1 MLFKKE
7 TLEGMKQGTV
17 TVAFRRWPR
26 ALAKAGGTQRT
37 PAGVIAF
44 DGVEAVT
51 LAKITEADA
60 RKAGASSRAELL
72 RWLSTPGRPAF
83 GRKTRSKPS
92 GRLWRIRFHLAGADP
107 RIALRSKRTVGD
119 EDRAQIDAKLARLD
133 RASPRGPWTRTYLAL
148 IAKRPATRAPDLAA
162 SLGMETLPFKL
173 NVRKL
178 KELGLTISLPVGY
191 RLSPRGRAYL
201 SAGGRPRSAR

>member
-7 TLEGMKQGTV
+7 TLEGMKHGTV
-17 TVAFRRWPR
+17 TVAFRRWPK
-26 ALAKAGGTQRT
+26 ALAKVGGTQRT

-44 DGVEAVT
+44 DAVEPVSIAT
-51 LAKITEADA
+51 ITEADA
-60 RKAGASSRAELL
+60 KKAGASSRADLL
-72 RWLSTPGRPAF
+72 RWISTPGRPAF
-83 GRKTRSKPS
+83 GRKTRSKPA
-92 GRLWRIRFHLAGADP
+92 GRLWRITFHRAGADP
-107 RIALRSKRTVGD
+107 RIALRSKRTISAA
-119 EDRAQIDAKLARLD
+119 DRAEIDAKLTRLD
-133 RASPRGPWTRTYLAL
+133 RASPRGPWTSTYLAL

-178 KELGLTISLPVGY
+178 KELGLTHSLPVGY

-201 SAGGRPRSAR
+201 RRAR